1 MTITRYHVSRH
12 PNNPECVE
20 DVDGE
25 LVEYEDLC
33 AERKRWRAAVDN
45 LCQEVAN
52 LLAHETGDARTRSH
66 TAEGRTVTALHYAL
80 IDAVKA
86 LEEL

>member
-1 MTITRYHVSRH
+1 
-12 PNNPECVE
+12 VE
-20 DVDGE
+20 DPDGE
-25 LVEYEDLC
+25 LVEYEYLL
-33 AERKRWRAAVDN
+33 AERRRWRAAVDN
-45 LCQEVAN
+45 LCREATN
-52 LLAHETGDARTRSH
+52 LLAHETGDAKFRGR